1 MMDDE
6 PFSLTRRPASL
17 RHPPRPA
24 IYGFEFARPSD
35 PVHFRCELRDFGDG
49 RIEVAFFRSSEF
61 LISRRFDTRQQAMA
75 WAEDMREVYEKG
87 WEH

>member
-1 MMDDE
+1 
-6 PFSLTRRPASL
+6 
-17 RHPPRPA
+17 
-24 IYGFEFARPSD
+24 
-35 PVHFRCELRDFGDG
+35 
-49 RIEVAFFRSSEF
+49 VAFFRSSEF